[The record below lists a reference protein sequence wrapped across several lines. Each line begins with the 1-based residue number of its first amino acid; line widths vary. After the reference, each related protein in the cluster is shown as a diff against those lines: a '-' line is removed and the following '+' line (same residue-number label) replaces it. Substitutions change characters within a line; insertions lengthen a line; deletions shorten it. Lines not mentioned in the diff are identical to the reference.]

1 MDIIDRIINI
11 RKQRGISQQKLSE
24 MTGILQPVIA
34 RVESKKSS
42 PTVEFLQKI
51 LDALDL
57 DLTLEDSFQSP
68 PEIMKYIKGLSHARI
83 RNGRSGDKIFN
94 CSNKYLLKI
103 SDNKKALKAE
113 QEKNDWI
120 SEHISGSKTVKYIE
134 DNNQAYYLRTYINGH
149 TLIQEQYINDPLRL
163 IKILKNVVSIIR
175 SLDSLDCP
183 FKSFDNKG
191 NDFIHGDLCLPN
203 IVVDDNDNFLGFLDV
218 SNSGKGD
225 KQYDYCWLLWSFE
238 YNLKTDRYNDI
249 LLKELKIK
257 IDSSCYLQ
265 YVITNLMKK

>member
-1 MDIIDRIINI
+1 MDIIDKIVSA

-57 DLTLEDSFQSP
+57 DLMLEDSFQSP
-68 PEIMKYIKGLSHARI
+68 PEIMKYIKGLSHTRI

-94 CSNKYLLKI
+94 FGNKYLLKI
-103 SDNKKALKAE
+103 SDDKKSLKAE
-113 QEKNDWI
+113 KERNDWI
-120 SEHISGSKTVKYIE
+120 SGHISGSKTVKYIE

-149 TLIQEQYINDPLRL
+149 TLIEEQYINDPLRL
-163 IKILKNVVSIIR
+163 IKILKNVISILR

-183 FKSFDNKG
+183 FKSFDNEG
-191 NDFIHGDLCLPN
+191 NDFVHGDLCLPN
-203 IVVDDNDNFLGFLDV
+203 IIIDDNDNFLGFLDV
-218 SNSGKGD
+218 ANSGKGD

-249 LLKELKIK
+249 LLEELNIK
-257 IDSSCYLQ
+257 IDSSRYLQ
-265 YVITNLMKK
+265 YVTTNLMNQ